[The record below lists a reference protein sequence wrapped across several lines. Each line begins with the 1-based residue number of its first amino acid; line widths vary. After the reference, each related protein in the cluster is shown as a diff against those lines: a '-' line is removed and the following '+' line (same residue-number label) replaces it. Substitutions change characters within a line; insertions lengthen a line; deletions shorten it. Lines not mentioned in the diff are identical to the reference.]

1 MFTRRAIIA
10 LIAGVMA
17 LGGFIGQPALA
28 DYPEKPV
35 TLILPNKSGGG
46 LDINV
51 RIILK
56 HLAKYTDA
64 NIVVKNIAGGGT
76 TTGTR
81 AAYDAPKDGH
91 TVFFFHEAFMGTSA
105 QGILGRDF
113 RDMIPV
119 ARAGAIDIMY
129 AGGKNAPFE
138 DFNGLV
144 DFAKANP
151 GQVRIGVQLTALNH
165 IIALSFMDALGV
177 EFKLINVP
185 GGNGPMRAAL
195 IGGQVDLAVTLP
207 SAAKAYVE
215 NGDMKQIVFMADYK
229 PRTLPEIP
237 LSSEV
242 GHPELK
248 WAATNYFFLHKD
260 TPQEARDWW
269 AEMIGKVMADEE
281 LQAELGEKIED
292 LRFSSGEELSAEVE
306 ASYVRF
312 EAIVEKYDL
321 KK

>member
-1 MFTRRAIIA
+1 MFNRRIKLA
-10 LIAGVMA
+10 LIAGAVA
-17 LGGFIGQPALA
+17 VAGLLGQPALA
-28 DYPEKPV
+28 DYPEKPITV
-35 TLILPNKSGGG
+35 ILPNKSGGG

-64 NIVVKNIAGGGT
+64 NIIVKNIAGGGT

-91 TVFFFHEAFMGTSA
+91 TVFFFHEAFMGTAA

-119 ARAGAIDIMY
+119 ARAGSIDIMY
-129 AGGKNAPFE
+129 AGGKKAPFE
-138 DFNGLV
+138 DFEGLV
-144 DFAKANP
+144 QYARDNP
-151 GQVRIGVQLTALNH
+151 GKVRIGVQLTALNH
-165 IIALSFMDALGV
+165 IIALSFMDALGA

-195 IGGQVDLAVTLP
+195 IGGEVDLAVTLP
-207 SAAKAYVE
+207 SAAKSYVE
-215 NGDMKQIVFMADYK
+215 SGDMKQIVFMAGYK
-229 PRTLPEIP
+229 PEALPDIP

-242 GHPELK
+242 GHPDLK

-269 AEMIGKVMADEE
+269 ADMIGKVMADEE
-281 LQAELGEKIED
+281 LLAELGAKIED
-292 LRFSSGEELSAEVE
+292 LRFSSGDELQAEVE
-306 ASYVRF
+306 ASYSRF
-312 EAIVEKYDL
+312 EAIVDKYDL